1 MNNAIVTCEQVLQG
15 TLAAGWE
22 KEGDLATMP
31 LKFEYL
37 HQKKLIRNADWQR

>member
-1 MNNAIVTCEQVLQG
+1 MNNAIVTCEQALQG
-15 TLAAGWE
+15 TLAAGWM

-37 HQKKLIRNADWQR
+37 HKKKSIQNADWQR

>member
-31 LKFEYL
+31 LKCEYL